1 MTQITTATRIRI
13 SLDAQADMHAIGRS
27 DEADDFAG
35 AWLGAV
41 RGLGEALG
49 LDDCEGF
56 RAPAGSPAEADGCTV
71 TEINGDESTVEAVLW
86 QAAHDLCSRDGEAA
100 PGDRWQWSEPS
111 AQTVERLRRRLRLAS
126 A

>member
-1 MTQITTATRIRI
+1 MTTRIRV
-13 SLDAQADMHAIGRS
+13 SFDPQADMHAIDRA

-41 RGLGEALG
+41 RGLAQALG
-49 LDDCEGF
+49 LEDCEGF

-71 TEINGDESTVEAVLW
+71 TEIAGDESTVEAVLW
-86 QAAHDLCSRDGEAA
+86 QAAHDLCERDAEAA

-111 AQTVERLRRRLRLAS
+111 AQTVERLRRRLRLA
-126 A
+126 AE